1 MAKLCKT
8 KNDLEIKLSQ
18 YKRSRLK
25 TVLLK
30 ILIMPVLPSITILYL
45 KFVAGTVEN
54 FFFHALFF
62 VVIVVMFGYII
73 HWNPFNLDKKEA
85 EMINHGVQGERFL
98 TTMLVKYLPKDYYVL
113 RNIVISSPTSK
124 AEIDIIVVGETGV
137 FIVEIKN
144 WVGEIKGD
152 LYDQNWT
159 QTKRRGYRYPKA
171 YHSTLHNPVK
181 QVKRQL
187 RYLIDYL
194 KNNSVNS
201 WVEASV
207 FFSSGTVFLEVTG
220 ESDVPIFSTQQQG
233 VKNLVSYITSNDKSK
248 IDANKIDKLVTLFVS
263 NNQ

>member
-18 YKRSRLK
+18 YKRSYLK
-25 TVLLK
+25 TVLIK
-30 ILIMPVLPSITILYL
+30 ILIMPVLPSITILYMKL
-45 KFVAGTVEN
+45 VAGTVEN

-85 EMINHGVQGERFL
+85 AMIKHGVQGERFL
-98 TTMLVKYLPKDYYVL
+98 TDMLVKYLPKNYYVL
-113 RNIVISSPTSK
+113 RNIVISSPSSK

-137 FIVEIKN
+137 FIIEIKN
-144 WVGEIKGD
+144 WIGEIKGD

-159 QTKRRGYRYPKA
+159 QIKRRGYRYPKA

-187 RYLIDYL
+187 RCMISYLN
-194 KNNSVNS
+194 NNSIS
-201 WVEASV
+201 CWIEASV
-207 FFSSGTVFLEVTG
+207 FFSSGMVSVEVTG
-220 ESDVPIFSTQQQG
+220 ESNVPIFSTQHQG
-233 VKNLVSYITSNDKSK
+233 VQNLVTLITTNNKSK
-248 IDANKIDKLVTLFVS
+248 IDTIKIDKIVTLFVS